1 MKFLSLIVIVSIV
14 LCVVGGIVAVIF
26 QAATGIELS
35 STLIDRWF
43 TVFGVE
49 LGAAALI
56 QITKIITEELKRRN
70 KIEHMAENGIEPQ
83 RSDFNN
89 ESGGYYDDF
98 IDTSYNEPMG

>member
-1 MKFLSLIVIVSIV
+1 MKFLSLIVIASIA
-14 LCVVGGIVAVIF
+14 LCVIGGIIAVTF
-26 QAATGIELS
+26 QAITGVELS

-56 QITKIITEELKRRN
+56 QITKIVTDELKRRN
-70 KIEHMAENGIEPQ
+70 RVNHMKENGIEPK

-89 ESGGYYDDF
+89 GENNYYDNFMDS
-98 IDTSYNEPMG
+98 SYDEPMG